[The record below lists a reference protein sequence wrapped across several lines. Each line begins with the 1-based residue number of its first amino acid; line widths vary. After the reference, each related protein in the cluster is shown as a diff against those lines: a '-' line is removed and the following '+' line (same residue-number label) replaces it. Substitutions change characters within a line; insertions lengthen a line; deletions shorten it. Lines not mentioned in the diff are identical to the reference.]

1 MSDDS
6 RNTPEQGGDAPEPI
20 EPPQGAI
27 SDGDDQPDGA
37 PSADPGETQPIRSD
51 APPPPPPPTP
61 VPAEPAPPAQP
72 AQPAPPAESPT
83 AAIPVVPTTSPVV
96 ADEAGP
102 GPTGPELPLRAS
114 RAGSTGA
121 IVAVGTGLLAA
132 AVVIAGFRARSD
144 GDLDWSNYGTALAAT
159 AALLAI
165 AVLGSLPARAAGGR
179 AREEIVTWPGVVGI
193 LATAVVIGIGIDQDD
208 DWVAYLI
215 GGVMVAL
222 AVVGY
227 LAARRAAFVVIAI
240 LGLALIYGV
249 ALGDT
254 IADSIGDGH
263 PEVAAAVLITLF
275 VVVVTLVGWVL
286 PSRAVSGVAVGAVGL
301 TGLVGVMA
309 MFIVSRYIGMFFG
322 GMPMLMDDEMQLQ
335 SDTSFSST
343 VDTTFSFKEADVWW
357 VLALAALL
365 VVLWALAAS
374 LTNHSGFTI
383 LAIAAPAILVPL
395 ASAALAAEHPTA
407 WAGILAGAGG
417 VLLLG
422 GALLARLR
430 GRRTAA
436 APEPSV

>member
-72 AQPAPPAESPT
+72 APPADSAT
-83 AAIPVVPTTSPVV
+83 TAIPVVPPTPVV
-96 ADEAGP
+96 ADDAGR
-102 GPTGPELPLRAS
+102 GPLRPELPLRAS

-132 AVVIAGFRARSD
+132 AVAIAGFRARSD

-165 AVLGSLPARAAGGR
+165 AVLGSLTARAAGGR
-179 AREEIVTWPGVVGI
+179 AREEIVTWPGVAGI
-193 LATAVVIGIGIDQDD
+193 LSTAVVIGIGIDEDD
-208 DWVAYLI
+208 NWVAYLI
-215 GGVMVAL
+215 GGVMIAL

-227 LAARRAAFVVIAI
+227 VAARRAAFVVVAI
-240 LGLALIYGV
+240 LGLVLIYAV
-249 ALGDT
+249 AIDDVLP
-254 IADSIGDGH
+254 DSVGEDH
-263 PEVAAAVLITLF
+263 PGLLAGVLITLF
-275 VVVVTLVGWVL
+275 VVVVTLLGWAL
-286 PSRAVSGVAVGAVGL
+286 PSRAVSGVVVGAIGL
-301 TGLVGVMA
+301 IGLVGVMA
-309 MFIVSRYIGMFFG
+309 AFVAFRYLGMFFG
-322 GMPMLMDDEMQLQ
+322 AMFSDDEFGTS
-335 SDTSFSST
+335 SDDSMFSGAN
-343 VDTTFSFKEADVWW
+343 VDVGFKEADVWW
-357 VLALAALL
+357 VLALAAVL

-395 ASAALAAEHPTA
+395 ASAAVAAEHPTA
-407 WAGILAGAGG
+407 WAGVLAGAGG
-417 VLLLG
+417 VVLLG
-422 GALLARLR
+422 GAFLARQR
-430 GRRTAA
+430 ERRTAS
-436 APEPSV
+436 ELSV